1 MMMQIFSG
9 IANVLNNREENMGF
23 DYAEMPNT
31 EKATTHKWCAKCGAD
46 SGNKMKYD
54 SIQDNLKITCERC
67 EYTWRKDP
75 LDKKRSDDEV

>member
-1 MMMQIFSG
+1 MG
-9 IANVLNNREENMGF
+9 PYPDLLPREENMTF
-23 DYAEMPNT
+23 DRIIPECN
-31 EKATTHKWCAKCGAD
+31 KATTHKWCAKCGAD

-54 SIQDNLKITCERC
+54 HLQDNLKITCERC